1 MNLQRIADWFLFAF
15 DTDMSR
21 ADRARWK
28 TASSL
33 ADIGELTVAWL
44 YGEIIHTPRP
54 GGPPEAETIP
64 HLDVLAAANRAAFV
78 TTSSQSASNPED
90 DPPGP
95 SDPPGYGECEAWVD
109 GLVSDNTL
117 QRIQAAVIGT
127 PLLLAGARGRQR
139 FGESRY
145 SLRRAWRD
153 ETGFYEARC
162 PDAAS
167 EIRAAWL
174 ITITDPEPGTN
185 ARLWP
190 MLAAF
195 AGETTTCPSCSYCNG
210 GPS

>member
-1 MNLQRIADWFLFAF
+1 MTGRLQRIADFFLFAF

-33 ADIGELTVAWL
+33 ADIGDLTVEWL
-44 YGEIIHTPRP
+44 HGGITQMPGH
-54 GGPPEAETIP
+54 GGPPCEETIP
-64 HLDVLAAANRAAFV
+64 HLEVLAAANRAGFV
-78 TTSSQSASNPED
+78 TTNSQSASSPEQAARHGA
-90 DPPGP
+90 PW
-95 SDPPGYGECEAWVD
+95 EAWAD
-109 GLVSDNTL
+109 GLVSDNAL
-117 QRIQAAVIGT
+117 QRIRAAVIGT

-139 FGESRY
+139 FGEARWPGM
-145 SLRRAWRD
+145 RGAWRD
-153 ETGFYEARC
+153 EVSFYEARC

-195 AGETTTCPSCSYCNG
+195 AGATTACPSCSYCNG
-210 GPS
+210 GTS